1 MQKVLITLL
10 ILISTLAY
18 SQEKITQQIN
28 IPFKL
33 SPNGHIMIQAKVNGV
48 EGNFI
53 FDTGAGINLLTKKF
67 ADKVKDLEKTK
78 HFYTGHR
85 ATGEALQTDLW
96 KAKTLE
102 IGSFK
107 ISNETVTVFDF
118 DFPLDGLISLTP
130 FKTTPITID
139 FKNKILS
146 IESKKSMK
154 ERLSNHDFELPLQ
167 ISNDRDVTI
176 GIATKIQLD
185 KKLSLNV
192 SLDSGAGFGVY
203 RFSSRYMKTLGIDST
218 NIEREYKKSY
228 FKPEEGNTY
237 YYTTVSK
244 MSDFDNNTSI
254 TDFKAT
260 FIDGLIYE
268 GIMGIDW
275 IGEVITID
283 IPEKRLIVKK

>member
-1 MQKVLITLL
+1 MQKAIIALL
-10 ILISTLAY
+10 ILISTCSY
-18 SQEKITQQIN
+18 SQEKVTEQIN
-28 IPFKL
+28 IPFKV

-48 EGNFI
+48 EGTFV
-53 FDTGAGINLLTKKF
+53 FDTGAGINLLTKEF
-67 ADKVKDLEKTK
+67 ADKVNDLEKTD

-85 ATGEALQTDLW
+85 ATGEELQTDLW

-102 IGSFK
+102 IGTFK
-107 ISNETVTVFDF
+107 IQDGTVTVFDF

-130 FKTTPITID
+130 FKNTPITID
-139 FKNKILS
+139 FENKVLS
-146 IESKKSMK
+146 IESSKSLK
-154 ERLSNHDFELPLQ
+154 ERVSNQDFEMPIQ
-167 ISNDRDVTI
+167 IANDRDITI

-185 KKLSLNV
+185 NKLALNV

-218 NIEREYKKSY
+218 NIESEYKKSY
-228 FKPEEGNTY
+228 FKPEDGNTY
-237 YYTTVSK
+237 YYTNVSK
-244 MSDFDNNTSI
+244 MSDFNTNTSI